1 MRWFYLAIFVLFVT
15 ATVIF
20 AAQNFQV
27 VSVSFL
33 RANIQTPLAFLIGV
47 IYMLGAVT
55 GGSLLA
61 VLRRSYEAARGRTT
75 VPSSGKG

>member
-1 MRWFYLAIFVLFVT
+1 MRWFYIAIFVLFVT

-27 VSVSFL
+27 VSVAFL
-33 RANIQTPLAFLIGV
+33 GANIQMPLAFLIGI

-61 VLRRSYEAARGRTT
+61 VLRRSYEATRGRTT
-75 VPSSGKG
+75 VPS